1 MSYDGVTA
9 VSGHLDGGVR
19 FWDVRSGERTGEV
32 SELHGGGVTSVNF
45 NPNNNAEILT
55 MGRDSTVKL
64 VDVRQAGQELQT
76 FQHADFKTDLSYSSC
91 AISPDGAYAAAGS
104 SLGTIFIWKTLDG
117 SLERQLKGHDASIAA
132 VAWDRGGS
140 NGQQFASVDIKGNLL
155 LWA

>member
-1 MSYDGVTA
+1 
-9 VSGHLDGGVR
+9 
-19 FWDVRSGERTGEV
+19 
-32 SELHGGGVTSVNF
+32 
-45 NPNNNAEILT
+45 
-55 MGRDSTVKL
+55 
-64 VDVRQAGQELQT
+64 
-76 FQHADFKTDLSYSSC
+76 LSYSSC